1 MTLILSNNEI
11 DELVSMEECIERL
24 DQTYQDLGNGLAQ
37 NRPRSDIYGPI
48 QDDGRYVFK
57 TMDGLAP
64 RFEAAA
70 IRLNSD
76 TIRWS
81 ITPAGIR
88 KDKTPTGPGGK
99 WIGLVLVFS
108 TRTGEPLAIMP
119 DGVMQRLRVA
129 STNALAAKYMTPPD
143 AATYAL
149 IGAGWQ
155 GSGQAIAMAAVRKLK
170 EIRVYSPTPAN
181 RERLA
186 NELAN
191 RLGIKVVASPD
202 AKTAVRGADIVG
214 MATNSITPVVELD
227 WLAPH
232 AHATCVK
239 DLELGRGILGNSSL
253 VVVHT
258 RLDRPANYIVG
269 EGENPVFDHDP
280 EQGLTGDVAK
290 ARARRPPNEIDLTK
304 QPDLGEL
311 AAGKVQRPRPGS
323 MTTFV
328 NTIGMG
334 LQFAAI
340 GSLAW
345 EKAKAAGRGREIPT
359 DWLLEDVHP

>member
-119 DGVMQRLRVA
+119 DG
-129 STNALAAKYMTPPD
+129 SD
-143 AATYAL
+143 AAIARRQHECV
-149 IGAGWQ
+149 G
-155 GSGQAIAMAAVRKLK
+155 GQVYDAARRCHVCADRGRMASKR
-170 EIRVYSPTPAN
+170 P
-181 RERLA
+181 
-186 NELAN
+186 
-191 RLGIKVVASPD
+191 GHCH
-202 AKTAVRGADIVG
+202 G
-214 MATNSITPVVELD
+214 
-227 WLAPH
+227 
-232 AHATCVK
+232 
-239 DLELGRGILGNSSL
+239 GRSQ
-253 VVVHT
+253 
-258 RLDRPANYIVG
+258 A
-269 EGENPVFDHDP
+269 EGD
-280 EQGLTGDVAK
+280 QGLQSD
-290 ARARRPPNEIDLTK
+290 PS
-304 QPDLGEL
+304 Q
-311 AAGKVQRPRPGS
+311 S
-323 MTTFV
+323 
-328 NTIGMG
+328 
-334 LQFAAI
+334 
-340 GSLAW
+340 
-345 EKAKAAGRGREIPT
+345 
-359 DWLLEDVHP
+359 